1 MLWGLGLGEQVAAH
15 TADGRVAAAKVQD
28 LVPDSPLFWQEDGE
42 EEEKTNEV
50 AEGGEGGAAF
60 ATAPVKKAKA
70 GGCACC

>member
-1 MLWGLGLGEQVAAH
+1 MLLGLGLGEQVAAH

-42 EEEKTNEV
+42 EEKENEV

>member
-42 EEEKTNEV
+42 EEKKNEV
-50 AEGGEGGAAF
+50 AERGEGGAAF